1 MKYAPLG
8 KSLLAGLAIS
18 ASGSALA
25 ANSAVE
31 ELLKALYQ
39 NGTIDQTTYE
49 LVKQAAVA
57 EAEQNRQ
64 EIREISVAESKK
76 TAGDVVAKA
85 ERNKPSVTVGGR
97 IQLDAGSVNE
107 DNFDHNS
114 GTEIRR
120 ARLFAKGDLHEDWGY
135 KLQYDFATTGDN
147 INGIQDAY
155 LDYKPLKIRIGHAKE
170 PFSLQNMTSSKY
182 VTFIER
188 GLPHVFAEGRNIGI
202 QTSRNGDN
210 WMIAGGIFGDGRDGG
225 SGGENNEGWGAA
237 ARATIAP
244 INSDGEILHLGTSL
258 SYRNVGGDHTLRF
271 RERPEAHIT
280 DTRIVDTRQQLTPT
294 TFRDIDANNIIRG
307 VLEAAYINGP
317 FHVQGEYYLTE
328 IDRQLSGMQ
337 DLSFDGYYVETG
349 LFLTDD
355 TLNYKAS
362 KGSYSKITPT
372 GDNGAWQIAAR
383 FSSLDLTDEDING
396 GEAESFT
403 LGLNWFAAPN
413 IRFSANYISIL
424 DVDGGPTAGDEPDA
438 FTFRTQVEF

>member
-1 MKYAPLG
+1 MKYAPFG
-8 KSLLAGLAIS
+8 KSLLACLAIS

-39 NGTIDQTTYE
+39 NGTIDKTTYE
-49 LVKQAAVA
+49 LVQQAAQA
-57 EAEQNRQ
+57 EAKQNRE
-64 EIREISVAESKK
+64 EIREISVAESQKV
-76 TAGDVVAKA
+76 AGEVIAKA
-85 ERNKPSVTVGGR
+85 KSSKPSVTLGGR
-97 IQLDAGSVNE
+97 IQLDAGSVHE
-107 DNFDHNS
+107 DNIDHNS

-135 KLQYDFATTGDN
+135 KLQYDFTSTGSS
-147 INGIQDAY
+147 GIQDAY

-210 WMIAGGIFGDGRDGG
+210 WMIAGGLFGDGRDG
-225 SGGENNEGWGAA
+225 SSSGENNEGWGVAV
-237 ARATIAP
+237 RATVAP
-244 INSDGEILHLGTSL
+244 VNTDEETVHLGLSL
-258 SYRNVGGDHTLRF
+258 SHRNVGGDHMLRF

-280 DTRIVDTRQQLTPT
+280 DTRIVDTGS
-294 TFRDIDANNIIRG
+294 FDANDITRST
-307 VLEAAYINGP
+307 VEAAFITGP
-317 FHVQGEYYLTE
+317 FHVQGEYYHTS
-328 IDRQLSGMQ
+328 IDRQLVGME
-337 DLSFDGYYVETG
+337 DLSFGGYYVETG

-355 TLNYKAS
+355 SVNYKAS
-362 KGSYSKITPT
+362 KGSYSRVTPT

-383 FSSLDLTDEDING
+383 FSSLDLTDKDING
-396 GEAESFT
+396 GEADSLT

-413 IRFSANYISIL
+413 IRFSANYINIL
-424 DVDGGPTAGDEPDA
+424 DVDGGPTDGDQPDA
-438 FTFRTQVEF
+438 FTLRTQVEF

>member
-1 MKYAPLG
+1 MKYAPFG
-8 KSLLAGLAIS
+8 KSLLACLAIS

-39 NGTIDQTTYE
+39 NGTIDKTTYE
-49 LVKQAAVA
+49 LVQQAAQA
-57 EAEQNRQ
+57 EAKQNRE
-64 EIREISVAESKK
+64 EIREISVAESQKV
-76 TAGDVVAKA
+76 AGEVIAKA
-85 ERNKPSVTVGGR
+85 KSSKPSVTLGGR
-97 IQLDAGSVNE
+97 IQLDAGSVHE
-107 DNFDHNS
+107 DNIDHNS

-135 KLQYDFATTGDN
+135 KLQYDFTSTGSS
-147 INGIQDAY
+147 GIQDAY

-244 INSDGEILHLGTSL
+244 INTDVETLHLGTSL

-280 DTRIVDTRQQLTPT
+280 DKRIVDTRVQLTPT
-294 TFRDIDANNIIRG
+294 THRDIDANNIIRG

-317 FHVQGEYYLTE
+317 FHVQGEYYHTE
-328 IDRQLSGMQ
+328 IERQLSGMKE
-337 DLSFDGYYVETG
+337 LNFGGYYVETG

-355 TLNYKAS
+355 SVNYKAS
-362 KGSYSKITPT
+362 KGSYSRVTPT
-372 GDNGAWQIAAR
+372 GGNGAWQIAAR
-383 FSSLDLTDEDING
+383 FSSLDLTDEDISG
-396 GEAESFT
+396 GEAESLT

-413 IRFSANYISIL
+413 IRFSANYINIL
-424 DVDGGPTAGDEPDA
+424 DVDGGPTDGDEPDA
-438 FTFRTQVEF
+438 FTLRTQVEF

>member
-1 MKYAPLG
+1 MKYAPFW
-8 KSLLAGLAIS
+8 KSLLTGLAIS

-39 NGTIDQTTYE
+39 NGTIDKATYE
-49 LVKQAAVA
+49 LVKQAAQT
-57 EAEQNRQ
+57 EAQQNREQ
-64 EIREISVAESKK
+64 IREISIAESQKVAGETIAK
-76 TAGDVVAKA
+76 TKGT
-85 ERNKPSVTVGGR
+85 KPSVTLGGR
-97 IQLDAGSVNE
+97 FQLDAGSVHE
-107 DNFDHNS
+107 DKIDHNS

-135 KLQYDFATTGDN
+135 KLQYDFTSTGSS
-147 INGIQDAY
+147 GIQDAY

-210 WMIAGGIFGDGRDGG
+210 WTIAGGIFGDGRDG
-225 SGGENNEGWGAA
+225 SSSGENNEGWGAA
-237 ARATIAP
+237 ARATVTP
-244 INSDGEILHLGTSL
+244 VNTDEETVHLGLSL
-258 SYRNVGGDHTLRF
+258 SHRNIGGNHMLRF

-280 DTRIVDTRQQLTPT
+280 DTRIVDTGS
-294 TFRDIDANNIIRG
+294 FDAKNITRAA
-307 VLEAAYINGP
+307 VEAAFITGP
-317 FHVQGEYYLTE
+317 FHVQSEYYHTA
-328 IDRQLSGMQ
+328 IDRQLAGME
-337 DLSFDGYYVETG
+337 DLSFGGYYVETG

-355 TLNYKAS
+355 TMNYKAS

-383 FSSLDLTDEDING
+383 FNSLDLTDEDISG
-396 GEAESFT
+396 GEAESLT

-413 IRFSANYISIL
+413 IRFSANYINIL
-424 DVDGGPTAGDEPDA
+424 DVDGGPTDGDEPDA
-438 FTFRTQVEF
+438 FTLRTQVEF